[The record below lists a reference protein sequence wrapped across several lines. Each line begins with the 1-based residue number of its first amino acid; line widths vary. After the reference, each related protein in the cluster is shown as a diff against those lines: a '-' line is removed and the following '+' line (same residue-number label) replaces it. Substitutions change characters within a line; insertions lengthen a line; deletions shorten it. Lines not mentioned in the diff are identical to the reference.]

1 MWRKPD
7 YFLLHHLVRLFV
19 FVREKIALL
28 LIVDVLEIEV
38 WYVHLLLWGDVLI
51 FVLHHFD
58 LLRV

>member
-19 FVREKIALL
+19 LVREKIALV

-38 WYVHLLLWGDVLI
+38 RYMHLLLWGHVL
-51 FVLHHFD
+51 VLHHFD